1 MFEKLNQIIF
11 VLLNPR
17 VVQTQLCAQCLT
29 TEMLIKIQSWLFLK
43 RDFVCAGNK
52 KSIHNKHS
60 SQNMRVCVCSHS
72 QASVS
77 GSSLQSTHGDP
88 QHSFSEEEHH
98 AALQHHNQELQPNTT
113 PKVPCPLGGSWRL
126 FSLFEYVQEITLCIF
141 QADLN
146 VCR

>member
-1 MFEKLNQIIF
+1 MAFSQKGLCLCRQQKEHSQ
-11 VLLNPR
+11 
-17 VVQTQLCAQCLT
+17 QTQF
-29 TEMLIKIQSWLFLK
+29 TEYA
-43 RDFVCAGNK
+43 C
-52 KSIHNKHS
+52 
-60 SQNMRVCVCSHS
+60 VCVCSHS

-77 GSSLQSTHGDP
+77 GSALQSPHGDP

>member
-1 MFEKLNQIIF
+1 MCSVFNDRNANKKPVMAFSQKGL
-11 VLLNPR
+11 
-17 VVQTQLCAQCLT
+17 
-29 TEMLIKIQSWLFLK
+29 
-43 RDFVCAGNK
+43 CAGNK

-77 GSSLQSTHGDP
+77 GSALQSPHGDP

-98 AALQHHNQELQPNTT
+98 TALQHHNQELQPNTT

>member
-43 RDFVCAGNK
+43 RDFVQATKRAFTTNTVHRIC
-52 KSIHNKHS
+52 
-60 SQNMRVCVCSHS
+60 VCVCSHS

-77 GSSLQSTHGDP
+77 GSALQSPHGDP

-98 AALQHHNQELQPNTT
+98 AALQHHYQELQPNTT